1 MPSSRGWLAAS
12 THVLAELATAS
23 DVPSDSHGRSHLS
36 ALHDSED
43 RCSDGPPSPGSF
55 ASGVYAYTQA
65 RCELWIC
72 GVALL
77 CRACAPRVRL
87 TGTSSTP
94 PTTRRGIGNRPAR
107 RFRPARQCRPMRE
120 IRPVGERCR
129 DAWLPETMARQFES
143 LAVWRRVSHEGVG
156 RLGQA
161 CVYSISGETQS
172 RHCWWLMLAISLAH
186 SMSGGATAGHSRT
199 VASLL
204 AEARWCPSGLNATND
219 HRAGVAWL
227 GHPLHPLLTDL
238 PIGAWS
244 MAALLD
250 ALDARSADVLVGAG
264 IAAAVPTAATG
275 LNDWSDTYGQTTR
288 LGLVHAAT
296 NHRTGPA
303 GGVAGGSQPRPPRAG
318 QSVEPGDA
326 QPCLSA
332 VTSADTSP
340 SSRPSTSTT
349 PPGPRDQT
357 RGHKCAPWR
366 IRPTA
371 RPGRSTLRG
380 ADPAYRRGD
389 AVQAIDA
396 TCTHMGGPLAD
407 GKFAT
412 TA

>member
-1 MPSSRGWLAAS
+1 MCRPTHTAGHTFPPSTILKIGAAIAPLHRAVSRAGY
-12 THVLAELATAS
+12 THIRRPGVSYGYVAWRCSAEPVRRGFGS
-23 DVPSDSHGRSHLS
+23 R
-36 ALHDSED
+36 ALHQRRRRRAAGLEIDPPVDSD
-43 RCSDGPPSPGSF
+43 PLANAVQIARFARSASAVGMRGCPKRWHGNSNHSRCG
-55 ASGVYAYTQA
+55 A
-65 RCELWIC
+65 
-72 GVALL
+72 
-77 CRACAPRVRL
+77 
-87 TGTSSTP
+87 
-94 PTTRRGIGNRPAR
+94 
-107 RFRPARQCRPMRE
+107 
-120 IRPVGERCR
+120 
-129 DAWLPETMARQFES
+129 
-143 LAVWRRVSHEGVG
+143 RVSHEGVG

-204 AEARWCPSGLNATND
+204 AEARWCPVGAERHTD

-296 NHRTGPA
+296 NHRAGPA

-326 QPCLSA
+326 QPCLSE